1 MWTGTCVLVVQ
12 WVLTNIDMYLCL
24 SGAVWTQGRGHAPHS
39 PSIAFRHQLEEGCRN
54 PVLGVCMYL
63 YLSGAV
69 GIRARGRVLVT
80 L

>member
-1 MWTGTCVLVVQ
+1 MVL
-12 WVLTNIDMYLCL
+12 WVHTDVNMHLCL
-24 SGAVWTQGRGHAPHS
+24 SGAVCTQGRGHAPHS

-69 GIRARGRVLVT
+69 GIRARGHVLVT